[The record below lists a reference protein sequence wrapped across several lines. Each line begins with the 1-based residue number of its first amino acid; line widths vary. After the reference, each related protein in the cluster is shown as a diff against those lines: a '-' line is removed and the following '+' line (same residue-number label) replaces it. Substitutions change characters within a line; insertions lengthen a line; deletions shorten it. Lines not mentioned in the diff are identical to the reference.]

1 MKNQISQRVKAVRL
15 ATGLNQEDFAKEVGV
30 STSVISKV
38 ETEVIPTTDNLTSKI
53 AQRFSFDE
61 SYFIGNDKI
70 DLSHL
75 KEAVKRKLG
84 NESGTSPWREEA
96 YNLLKDELKDWKA
109 KHAEAMNMV
118 SMLIQRVPMGK
129 FNGYALTAKE
139 NKRAPLLRN

>member
-1 MKNQISQRVKAVRL
+1 MKKTVNTRVSLLKNHFNLDSKQFVAKVNIS
-15 ATGLNQEDFAKEVGV
+15 
-30 STSVISKV
+30 
-38 ETEVIPTTDNLTSKI
+38 PTTLWAIEKGGDCKPKTIKSIADAFNVNLKWLQEGEGEMFRTI
-53 AQRFSFDE
+53 VV
-61 SYFIGNDKI
+61 
-70 DLSHL
+70 
-75 KEAVKRKLG
+75 EAVEKI
-84 NESGTSPWREEA
+84 TPWREEA